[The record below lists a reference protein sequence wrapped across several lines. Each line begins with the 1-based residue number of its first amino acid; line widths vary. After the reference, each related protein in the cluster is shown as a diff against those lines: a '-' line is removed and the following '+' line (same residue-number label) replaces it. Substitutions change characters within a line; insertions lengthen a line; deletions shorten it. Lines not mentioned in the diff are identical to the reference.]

1 LLAYKFPKEERVLG
15 PQQVETKIDQDGFLS
30 AQLSLWNQQ
39 GSRVIRGNTLV
50 IPIDS
55 SLLYV
60 EPIYL
65 QAEAAAYPELRLVA
79 VMHGDN
85 LSYAETLDKALQG
98 LLTKEGKKPPLTMA
112 LGFKGEKISN
122 ELILQANEAFKNYL
136 RLQGEGQFVAAAKEL
151 TRVREALQQ
160 LAKQIE

>member
-1 LLAYKFPKEERVLG
+1 M
-15 PQQVETKIDQDGFLS
+15 ETKIDQDGFLS

-50 IPIDS
+50 IPINS

-79 VMHGDN
+79 VMHGEQFELCRN
-85 LSYAETLDKALQG
+85 LRQG
-98 LLTKEGKKPPLTMA
+98 SPGVVDEG
-112 LGFKGEKISN
+112 
-122 ELILQANEAFKNYL
+122 
-136 RLQGEGQFVAAAKEL
+136 R
-151 TRVREALQQ
+151 
-160 LAKQIE
+160 